1 MSEQD
6 IFAVI
11 LFGLM
16 TNFIFS
22 MLFAMLLHKNINP
35 QEMIAIMDTKELKKT
50 AWYKRVVIIIPFAK
64 TVMVLY
70 RVYILQVY
78 FLNQGKSYKDYMKY
92 LVSNQ

>member
-6 IFAVI
+6 IFTVI

-35 QEMIAIMDTKELKKT
+35 REMITIMDTKEIKKT
-50 AWYKRVVIIIPFAK
+50 TWYKKVVIIIPFAK